1 MKLGNKY
8 FYFIINSFIFTICH
22 YSSLFVTIRQYLSIF
37 SLFVTIRHYLSI
49 FSLFVNIYQY
59 SHYSSLFVN
68 ICQYSHYSSL
78 FVTIRDYLHYSVTIR
93 HYSRLFALF
102 RLYCKYSNVFAQLRV
117 KDRKLKTSM
126 TKGRQIN
133 LVITYCIFKE
143 KRGTTDGAQVDS
155 KGVRITQQWR
165 MINAI
170 FSLKI

>member
-1 MKLGNKY
+1 MIIYMIETQSISFHMPFLSNNRYIRTFESNKSMKLGNKY

-78 FVTIRDYLHYSVTIR
+78 FVTIRDYLHYSVFCFC
-93 HYSRLFALF
+93 L
-102 RLYCKYSNVFAQLRV
+102 V
-117 KDRKLKTSM
+117 K
-126 TKGRQIN
+126 G
-133 LVITYCIFKE
+133 
-143 KRGTTDGAQVDS
+143 
-155 KGVRITQQWR
+155 
-165 MINAI
+165 
-170 FSLKI
+170 

>member
-1 MKLGNKY
+1 MIIYMIETQSISFHMPFLSNNRHIHTFESNKSMKLGNKY

-93 HYSRLFALF
+93 HCSRLFALF
-102 RLYCKYSNVFAQLRV
+102 RLYCKYSNVFA
-117 KDRKLKTSM
+117 
-126 TKGRQIN
+126 
-133 LVITYCIFKE
+133 
-143 KRGTTDGAQVDS
+143 
-155 KGVRITQQWR
+155 
-165 MINAI
+165 
-170 FSLKI
+170 